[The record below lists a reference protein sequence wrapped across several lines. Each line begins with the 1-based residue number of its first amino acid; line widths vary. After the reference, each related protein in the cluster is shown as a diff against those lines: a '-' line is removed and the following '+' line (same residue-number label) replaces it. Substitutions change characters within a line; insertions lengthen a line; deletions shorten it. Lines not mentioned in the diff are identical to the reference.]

1 MKNLGRLLVQ
11 SVLAALLSS
20 LQVQPLLAQASDWKK
35 TWDETLA
42 AARTEGKVVVVGS
55 PDPVF
60 RNEIIPK
67 FKTKFGIEIEAI
79 YGSSGP
85 LAERARMERASGIRY
100 LDVFMPG
107 PSTAMYTL
115 EAEKLLDPI
124 KPLLLLPEVTD
135 NSKWKLDSRIS
146 SMPGARTY

>member
-1 MKNLGRLLVQ
+1 MKNVNIFLV
-11 SVLAALLSS
+11 VLLSFFY
-20 LQVQPLLAQASDWKK
+20 VAPLFAQSADWQK

-42 AARTEGKVVVVGS
+42 AARKEGKVVVVGS

-67 FKTKFGIEIEAI
+67 FKGKFGIDIEAI
-79 YGSSGP
+79 FGSSGP

-107 PSTAMYTL
+107 PSTAMYNL

-124 KPLLLLPEVTD
+124 RPL
-135 NSKWKLDSRIS
+135 
-146 SMPGARTY
+146 